1 MRHAKAPSQMPLDHP
16 AVQRLVTAAR
26 RHFFTHGIRSVTMDD
41 LADELGMSKKT
52 LYAWFPSKTALLQA
66 MLRTKFQEVES
77 DLQRVTADCSDVA
90 ACLHELLLCVQ
101 RHTSEIQP
109 PFVRDIQRED
119 PELFTLVESRRREII
134 QLYFGKLFEE
144 GRRTG
149 IIRKDVPTALIIEIL
164 LGAVNAILN
173 PPKMMELGLTPK
185 IGLPTIIT
193 VILEGVVT
201 EAGKRKL

>member
-1 MRHAKAPSQMPLDHP
+1 MRHAKAQSQAPLDNP

-66 MLRTKFQEVES
+66 MLLTKFQEVET
-77 DLQRVTADCSDVA
+77 DLQGVTADCSDVA

-119 PELFTLVESRRREII
+119 PELFKLVESRRRELI
-134 QLYFGKLFEE
+134 QRYFGKLFEE

-149 IIRKDVPTALIIEIL
+149 IIRKDVPTGLIIEIL